1 MENNE
6 RDNLVLIANMMTVA
20 RRDFTDK
27 SYIYLLWGW
36 AVCIC
41 ALTEYILLKMGKEY
55 HPMVWLALPF
65 VTIIQLIISRRK
77 ERSDRITTHMDR
89 VMSYVWTAV
98 MVSMVIILV
107 SQGVM
112 QLSCYPAL
120 IILYGI
126 GTYISGSIMNL
137 TIMRIGAAC
146 CWVIALVAFYVSFEY
161 QLLLLSLSLI
171 LSYIIPGHLLKLRFK
186 NNV

>member
-1 MENNE
+1 
-6 RDNLVLIANMMTVA
+6 
-20 RRDFTDK
+20 
-27 SYIYLLWGW
+27 
-36 AVCIC
+36 
-41 ALTEYILLKMGKEY
+41 
-55 HPMVWLALPF
+55 
-65 VTIIQLIISRRK
+65 
-77 ERSDRITTHMDR
+77 
-89 VMSYVWTAV
+89 MSYVWTAV
-98 MVSMVIILV
+98 LVSMIVILT

-112 QLSCYPAL
+112 QQSCYPAL

-137 TIMRIGAAC
+137 TIMRVGAAC